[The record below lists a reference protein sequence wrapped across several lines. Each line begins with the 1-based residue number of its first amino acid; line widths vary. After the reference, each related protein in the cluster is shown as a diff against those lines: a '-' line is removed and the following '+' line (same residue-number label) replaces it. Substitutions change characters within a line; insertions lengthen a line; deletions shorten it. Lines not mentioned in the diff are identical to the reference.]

1 MSRQDQT
8 RAGLL
13 LVVIAV
19 LIWSGINPRDR
30 FTWFLEVLPV
40 IVGVG
45 LLIATYCRFPFTPI
59 IYYLV
64 AVHAVILMV
73 GGHYTYAEVPL
84 GFWMRDLF
92 HFTRNHYDRIGHFV
106 QGFVPALIAR
116 EMLLRT
122 SPLRRGKWLTGI
134 VISICLAIS
143 ALYELTEW
151 WVAEATGEAAQAFLG
166 TQGDPW
172 DTQWD
177 MFMALI
183 GAISSLLL
191 LSRWHDRQIARMGL

>member
-1 MSRQDQT
+1 MLSQD
-8 RAGLL
+8 RKPVALL
-13 LVVIAV
+13 LGVFAV
-19 LIWSGINPRDR
+19 FIWSGIQPRDR
-30 FTWFLEVLPV
+30 FTWFLEVLPA

-45 LLIATYCRFPFTPI
+45 LLLATYRRFPFTPI
-59 IYYLV
+59 IYPLV
-64 AVHAVILMV
+64 AMHAVILIV

-92 HFTRNHYDRIGHFV
+92 HFTRNHYDRIGHFA
-106 QGFVPALIAR
+106 QGFVPALITR
-116 EMLLRT
+116 ELLLRT
-122 SPLRRGKWLTGI
+122 SPLRRGRWLTVI
-134 VISICLAIS
+134 VIATCLAIS

-177 MFMALI
+177 MFMALL

-191 LSRWHDRQIARMGL
+191 LSRWQDRQLARMGF